1 VAPIEGDAGAKLK
14 TLWCS
19 GGLGFSGGPGFSGGL
34 ADYGV
39 ALN

>member
-1 VAPIEGDAGAKLK
+1 LAPIEGDAGAKLK
-14 TLWCS
+14 DLWFCA
-19 GGLGFSGGPGFSGGL
+19 GLGFSGGL